1 MSKWE
6 GILGRIFRGAFR
18 RGAAR
23 GLSAA
28 APKLT
33 RVGGEVLAGHVA
45 RSTLRIFKNNL
56 LALPWIRQGEELD
69 ASAHGARAD
78 LLRSWNVYRDGL
90 RSQRTD
96 ARAQADGR
104 PALAALRPPAP
115 RAAPARPPP
124 TARAP
129 PRPPPAARRG
139 ARRGRLAPGPRGL
152 PPPGFRP

>member
-1 MSKWE
+1 MSKWD
-6 GILGRIFRGAFR
+6 GLLGRIFRGAFR

-33 RVGGEVLAGHVA
+33 RGGGGEVLAGHVA

-69 ASAHGARAD
+69 ASTHGARAD

-90 RSQRTD
+90 RSKRTA
-96 ARAQADGR
+96 ARAEADWLQ
-104 PALAALRPPAP
+104 ALAAFRRQASDLNRRIAAYNLKAP
-115 RAAPARPPP
+115 SA
-124 TARAP
+124 T
-129 PRPPPAARRG
+129 
-139 ARRGRLAPGPRGL
+139 
-152 PPPGFRP
+152 FRKSPLDAEREIGKVMRED